1 MFHIKNIQTITNMKG
16 RQLPRTTTIIHHEN
30 SALKNKV
37 KCLEKS
43 LESAYG
49 DIQKLMNTINE
60 NAEIKAKLRE
70 ENEKLKTDNEKL
82 KEEKEKIQQE
92 LTDIIG

>member
-1 MFHIKNIQTITNMKG
+1 MKG

-37 KCLEKS
+37 KCLEES
-43 LESAYG
+43 LQFAYA

>member
-49 DIQKLMNTINE
+49 DIQTLTMKYEEAIKLSNE
-60 NAEIKAKLRE
+60 YGKLKE
-70 ENEKLKTDNEKL
+70 ENEKLKEENENVKTAMRV
-82 KEEKEKIQQE
+82 ER
-92 LTDIIG
+92 G